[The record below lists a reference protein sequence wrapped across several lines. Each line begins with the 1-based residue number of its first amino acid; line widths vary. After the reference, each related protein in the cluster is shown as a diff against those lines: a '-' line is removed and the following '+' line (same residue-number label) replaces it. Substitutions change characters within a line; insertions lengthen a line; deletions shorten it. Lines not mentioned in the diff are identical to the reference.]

1 MGLEVDIR
9 KKVKGF
15 SLDISFKNQGLHL
28 GIFGASGSG
37 KSMTL
42 KCIAGIIDPDEGR
55 IVLND
60 KILFDSEKNINIKP
74 QKRNIGYLFQNYAL
88 FPHLT
93 VEDNIT
99 ISLNGKKEDTRPK
112 LEEMIKLFKLEGL
125 ERKYPKQ
132 LSGGQQ
138 QRVALARAIIKNPD
152 ILILDEPFSALDS
165 HLKESLEVELFELLK
180 TYNKEVVLVTH
191 NREEVY
197 KFCDYMIFID
207 EGKSIINENT
217 KEIFNEPKY
226 YKVSKLLGYHNISE
240 IQYMTN
246 NTIKATRW
254 GISYKIDALLNNEF
268 TCIALKDNLL
278 ALNNS
283 SVSNGEIVVEVAV
296 LDIIESIN
304 SFDLLVKNVSYM
316 QGDSLSLK
324 VDKKTFE
331 AINLKDNLFLHI
343 DNKALVYLR

>member
-217 KEIFNEPKY
+217 KEIFNNPKY
-226 YKVSKLLGYHNISE
+226 YNISKLLGYNNISE
-240 IQYMTN
+240 IQYLTN
-246 NTIKATRW
+246 NTLKATRW
-254 GISYKIDALLNNEF
+254 GISCKIETKLKDEFSFIALRDNAVVLNNVP
-268 TCIALKDNLL
+268 I
-278 ALNNS
+278 S
-283 SVSNGEIVVEVAV
+283 HGEIVIEVAV

-304 SFDLLVKNVSYM
+304 HYDLLVKNVSYI
-316 QGDSLSLK
+316 QGDSISLK
-324 VDKKTFE
+324 VDKNTIE
-331 AINLKDNLFLHI
+331 NINFKENLFLHI
-343 DNKALVYLR
+343 ANEAIVYLK

>member
-15 SLDISFKNQGLHL
+15 SLDVSFKNQGLHL

-60 KILFDSEKNINIKP
+60 KVLFDSERNINIKP

-99 ISLNGKKEDTRPK
+99 ISLNGKKEDIKPK

-138 QRVALARAIIKNPD
+138 QRVALARAIIKIPD
-152 ILILDEPFSALDS
+152 ILVLDEPFSALDS

-197 KFCDYMIFID
+197 KFCDYMVFLD

-217 KEIFNEPKY
+217 KEIFNSPKY
-226 YKVSKLLGYHNISE
+226 YSVSKLLGYNNISE
-240 IQYMTN
+240 IEYLTN
-246 NTIKATRW
+246 NTLKATKW
-254 GISYKIDALLNNEF
+254 GISYKIETKLNDEFSFIALRDNALILNNVP
-268 TCIALKDNLL
+268 I
-278 ALNNS
+278 S
-283 SVSNGEIVVEVAV
+283 HGEIVIEVTV
-296 LDIIESIN
+296 LDVIESIN
-304 SFDLLVKNVSYM
+304 HYDLLVKNASFI
-316 QGDSLSLK
+316 QGDSISLK
-324 VDKKTFE
+324 VDKNTIE
-331 AINLKDNLFLHI
+331 NINFKENLFLHI
-343 DNKALVYLR
+343 ANEAIVYLK